1 MGFDSIK
8 SFLVS
13 TSSESN
19 IRMKY
24 ISNDKRFRIVMAS
37 VVGCLSLDL
46 VLQVVA
52 RIELSCGELKF
63 TM

>member
-8 SFLVS
+8 SLLVS

-19 IRMKY
+19 IRKKY

-46 VLQVVA
+46 VLQVAA
-52 RIELSCGELKF
+52 RIELTGGEPKF